1 MKNSFYTSIEKYGN
15 DILWR
20 GYENGKP
27 FARKVKY
34 EPTFYLP
41 NRKGDSNK
49 YSLGTEIPLAEKKFP
64 NMKEAKEFVDQYKDV
79 HGMRVYGNSNFI
91 AQFTYDKYPDV
102 IKYDMQ
108 KIHIFMFDIEVDIS
122 TGFPDMQKA
131 DKPITSIALK
141 SSKRSEY
148 VLLGLKDYDKHKTE
162 TGISPD
168 NIRFHKFDDEIALLS
183 YFIKIWKNDY
193 PDIITGWNCIPVGQ
207 SVWGHDKIYKIEN
220 CPEILYASRKKN
232 SSPISKKN
240 KYAIKLANGK
250 TIYSSGDHKFFVREV
265 ESEKYTKLSMGN
277 KTNCS
282 DAILTAKEMLTNE
295 KVMFVPMPIRKNDN
309 CDNINYSGKSLYL
322 AGLVFADGSLKD
334 KNNMNYGYTIYQ
346 KDKQFLMDLEV
357 NPNISGNE
365 SKGHSV
371 YVNPEHLG
379 YASKLIYQDN
389 KKKLNVEELSTL
401 SERQFYLFLS
411 GMLDGDGCRSGN
423 LLSLCN
429 FDGHIDEISELMQ
442 WNGIFNTVTKNH
454 VRPVNLDFTKL
465 SVRHKRFDNYSYDC
479 IQRDSSQKSNLIRF
493 KKIDDEYFVRVVS
506 VEDTGDVVDMM
517 DIETDN
523 HSFVSMG
530 VKVHNCEFFD
540 IQYIITRISRIF
552 GENVAKS
559 LSPWGYLRPV
569 VKEMYGKEQYTYHI
583 YGISIL
589 DYMDAFKKF
598 GYKYGTQESYKLDHI
613 GHVVLGERKLS
624 YEEYGNLTTL
634 YEQNPQ
640 KYLDYNLKD
649 THLIQRFEEETALLA
664 LVITVAYDGG
674 CNYKD
679 AFGTVGIWDTILYRR
694 LMNDNQVP
702 PVKGGPG
709 ERSNDLVGG
718 FVKEPKPGMYKWIV
732 SFDLNSLYPHLML
745 QYNMSPETIIEGG
758 SLMNIVQEIRSNL
771 NNPEHAEYAEQVRE
785 FVESGGYMEIYS
797 NIGEK
802 MLNSPI
808 GDDNVE
814 LFHKANKMHNYIV
827 SANGALFRKDSQGI
841 IPQIIDEKYAERKA
855 VKNEMLSV
863 ESEIE
868 EIKAEMKK
876 RGSVDKYVTLTD
888 KEISQLYTEK
898 KKEVVQ
904 LHNKQMSVKILMNS
918 LYGAT
923 ANVYFI
929 YYIMEMAEAITKSG
943 QLSVQWSARYVNAY
957 LNKILKTDEVD
968 YVVYIDT
975 DSIYINMEPLIETVF
990 GTSDIDKDVGEKF
1003 LDNVC
1008 KDKIEKVIDKSY
1020 DDLYNILGAYKNA
1033 MKMKREK
1040 INDRALFVSKKRYL
1054 LNTLNSEGVHYDT
1067 PKVSITGLEAVR
1079 SSTPEVCRNK
1089 LKNSFKIIMNS
1100 DEAETQKFI
1109 DEFYKEFVVMP
1120 ADKIGKNSGTDNIEK
1135 YINGNSYAKGCPAHV
1150 RGAICYNNLLKAK
1163 GLDKKYDLIQSGD
1176 KVKTVYLKMPNPLRE
1191 NLISFPEML
1200 PKELGLDSYI
1210 DYDTQFEKVFL
1221 SPVEGLLQVIGWKSK
1236 QKDTILDLFE

>member
-1 MKNSFYTSIEKYGN
+1 MKNSFYTSVERYGN

-41 NRKGDSNK
+41 NRKGESKK
-49 YSLGTEIPLAEKKFP
+49 YSLGTKIPLAEKKFP
-64 NMKEAKEFVDQYKDV
+64 NMKEAKEFVEQYKDV
-79 HGMRVYGNSNFI
+79 HGVRVYGNSNFI
-91 AQFTYDKYPDV
+91 AQFVYDKYPDV

-108 KIHIFMFDIEVDIS
+108 KIHILMFDIEVDIS
-122 TGFPDMQKA
+122 TGFPDMQRA

-141 SSKRSEY
+141 SSKRSDY
-148 VLLGLKDYDKHKTE
+148 VLLGLKDYNKHKTE
-162 TGISPD
+162 TGIPPE

-193 PDIITGWNCIPVGQ
+193 PDIITGWNV
-207 SVWGHDKIYKIEN
+207 
-220 CPEILYASRKKN
+220 
-232 SSPISKKN
+232 
-240 KYAIKLANGK
+240 
-250 TIYSSGDHKFFVREV
+250 
-265 ESEKYTKLSMGN
+265 
-277 KTNCS
+277 
-282 DAILTAKEMLTNE
+282 
-295 KVMFVPMPIRKNDN
+295 
-309 CDNINYSGKSLYL
+309 
-322 AGLVFADGSLKD
+322 
-334 KNNMNYGYTIYQ
+334 
-346 KDKQFLMDLEV
+346 
-357 NPNISGNE
+357 
-365 SKGHSV
+365 
-371 YVNPEHLG
+371 
-379 YASKLIYQDN
+379 
-389 KKKLNVEELSTL
+389 
-401 SERQFYLFLS
+401 
-411 GMLDGDGCRSGN
+411 
-423 LLSLCN
+423 
-429 FDGHIDEISELMQ
+429 
-442 WNGIFNTVTKNH
+442 
-454 VRPVNLDFTKL
+454 
-465 SVRHKRFDNYSYDC
+465 
-479 IQRDSSQKSNLIRF
+479 
-493 KKIDDEYFVRVVS
+493 
-506 VEDTGDVVDMM
+506 
-517 DIETDN
+517 
-523 HSFVSMG
+523 
-530 VKVHNCEFFD
+530 EFFD
-540 IQYIITRISRIF
+540 IQYIITRIGRIF
-552 GENVAKS
+552 GEDVAKS
-559 LSPWGYLRPV
+559 LSPWGHLRPV

-624 YEEYGNLTTL
+624 YEEYGNLTNL

-674 CNYKD
+674 CNYRD

-709 ERSNDLVGG
+709 DRSNDLVGG

-745 QYNMSPETIIEGG
+745 QYNMSPETIVEGG
-758 SLMNIVQEIRSNL
+758 NLMNIIQEIRSNL
-771 NNPEHAEYAEQVRE
+771 NNPEHAEYAEQVKE
-785 FVESGGYMEIYS
+785 FVESGGYMDIYS

-808 GDDNVE
+808 GDENIE

-827 SANGALFRKDSQGI
+827 SANGALFKKDSQGI

-855 VKNEMLSV
+855 VKNEMLAV

-868 EIKAEMKK
+868 EIKAEIKK
-876 RGSVDKYVTLTD
+876 RGSVDKYSNLTD
-888 KEISQLYTEK
+888 KELSQLYTEK

-957 LNKILKTDEVD
+957 LNKILKTDDED

-1040 INDRALFVSKKRYL
+1040 INDRALFVAKKRYL

-1100 DEAETQKFI
+1100 NEAETQKFI
-1109 DEFYKEFVVMP
+1109 DEFYKEFVEMP

-1163 GLDKKYDLIQSGD
+1163 GLDKKYNLIQSGD

-1221 SPVEGLLQVIGWKSK
+1221 SPVEGLLQVIGWKAK